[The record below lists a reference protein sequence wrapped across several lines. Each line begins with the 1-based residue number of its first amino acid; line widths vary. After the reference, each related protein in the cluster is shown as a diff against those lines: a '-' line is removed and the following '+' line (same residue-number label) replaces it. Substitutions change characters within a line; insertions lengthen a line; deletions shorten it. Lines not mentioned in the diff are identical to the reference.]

1 MLPSHGLP
9 FRGIPLRVAQ
19 LRAHHDARLA
29 ELLEAIAAAGTPVS
43 AAQMV
48 PILFRRPLD
57 LQQRFFAMGE
67 AIAHLNYLWRRDRVR
82 RTLIGRRHA
91 PLRRLI
97 LPHHHNDETRDVH
110 TRHRHEPTIARFHVA
125 RRIARLRRRKSA
137 KAIGDFAARNAKNG
151 GSMPTDELGLGKA
164 FMELAAQM
172 LANPARLA
180 ESQMN
185 LWWEYMSLWQ
195 GSMLRL
201 MGAQA
206 TPVAVPAKGDKRFKH
221 EDWHEHFLF
230 DYIKQSYLIT
240 ARWMHD
246 QVASVEGLDEPTK
259 KKVDFFTRQ
268 YIDALAP
275 SNFALTNPEVFR
287 ETVASGG
294 QNLVKGLNN
303 LLDDIERGGGQLRI
317 SMTDAKAFEL
327 GVNIATTPGKVVF
340 QNDLMQLIQYE
351 PTTKKVLE
359 APAARHSAVDQQVL
373 HPRPAREE
381 LLSALGG
388 RRGHDGVRDLVGQ
401 SRRKARAQELRGLPH
416 RRHAG
421 GARRDRQG
429 DRRGR
434 RERHRLL
441 PRRHAARRHARPSRR
456 EEDDKRIASA
466 TFMTSLIDFTA
477 AGELEVF
484 IDEAQVASLEKRMN
498 ERGYLEG
505 SEMATTFNML
515 RANDLIWS
523 FVINNYL
530 LGRDPF
536 PFDLL
541 HWNCDSTRMPA
552 AMHSFYLRNMYMKN
566 LLVKP
571 EALTLAGTKI
581 DLSQGRHAGL
591 FRVGDRRSHRAV
603 EDDLRRHADPERQVA
618 IRAVGLRTHCGN
630 GESAR
635 REQIR
640 VLDQRQAARDT
651 GCLVR
656 RREAARGLVVAELAA
671 MGDAVPR
678 ARSPGARA
686 RQGQVE
692 GDRSGAGHLRAH
704 PRRRK

>member
-1 MLPSHGLP
+1 LTHPP
-9 FRGIPLRVAQ
+9 
-19 LRAHHDARLA
+19 D
-29 ELLEAIAAAGTPVS
+29 
-43 AAQMV
+43 
-48 PILFRRPLD
+48 
-57 LQQRFFAMGE
+57 
-67 AIAHLNYLWRRDRVR
+67 
-82 RTLIGRRHA
+82 
-91 PLRRLI
+91 
-97 LPHHHNDETRDVH
+97 HNDETFAM
-110 TRHRHEPTIARFHVA
+110 PTPATDTNTPSLDPVTLA
-125 RRIARLRRRKSA
+125 ESLASAAEKSA
-137 KAIGDFAARNAKNG
+137 KAIGDFAARNAKKT
-151 GSMPTDELGLGKA
+151 GSIPTDELGLGKA

-246 QVASVEGLDEPTK
+246 QVASVEGLDEQTK

-340 QNDLMQLIQYE
+340 QNELMQLIQYE
-351 PTTKKVLE
+351 PTTKKVWKRPLLVVPPWINKYYILDLRE
-359 APAARHSAVDQQVL
+359 KNSFLRWAVGEGMTVFVVSWVNPDEKLAHKNFEDYLTEGTLAALDAI
-373 HPRPAREE
+373 AKATGEE
-381 LLSALGG
+381 DANVIGYCLGG
-388 RRGHDGVRDLVGQ
+388 TLLAATLGHL
-401 SRRKARAQELRGLPH
+401 
-416 RRHAG
+416 
-421 GARRDRQG
+421 
-429 DRRGR
+429 
-434 RERHRLL
+434 
-441 PRRHAARRHARPSRR
+441 AAKK
-456 EEDDKRIASA
+456 DKRIASA

-484 IDEAQVASLEKRMN
+484 IDEAQVASLEKKMN

-552 AMHSFYLRNMYMKN
+552 AMHSFYLRNMYMNN
-566 LLVKP
+566 LLAKP
-571 EALTLAGTKI
+571 DALTLAGTKI
-581 DLSQGRHAGL
+581 DLSKVATPSYFVSAIEDHIAPWKTTYAGTQIMNGKSHFVLSGSGHIAGMVNPPAANKYGFWTNEKLPATPDAWFASAKQHEGSWWPNWRQWVTPHLGREVPA
-591 FRVGDRRSHRAV
+591 RVPGKGKLKVIEAAPGSYAR
-603 EDDLRRHADPERQVA
+603 
-618 IRAVGLRTHCGN
+618 IRADG
-630 GESAR
+630 
-635 REQIR
+635 
-640 VLDQRQAARDT
+640 
-651 GCLVR
+651 
-656 RREAARGLVVAELAA
+656 
-671 MGDAVPR
+671 
-678 ARSPGARA
+678 
-686 RQGQVE
+686 
-692 GDRSGAGHLRAH
+692 
-704 PRRRK
+704 K